1 MASFVPDYSPI
12 SMTNPESMRMQ
23 VAQMLKG
30 IDRYNPENLI
40 KLENYVQIQAT
51 ENMYDLEAN
60 LAVLKLYQFN
70 PSNFKHD
77 VVATILLKALT
88 NLPHT
93 DFVLCKC
100 LIDQDRLSDPNI
112 TLALKLHYLLEMC
125 EFQQFWQAIT
135 KQAFLQTIKGFK
147 DSIRKFVCYVVSM
160 TYQNIDKVLLCNFL
174 DIYSPDLQKWIA
186 QYNWKDLGNGSVF
199 IANQE
204 EIVKTKNITEKIDFE
219 NVVFT
224 EESSSGRPPGAEGV
238 ASSQNLI
245 WKQLKSYDSI
255 MRQCLKS
262 HLSIRLPG
270 APCNRSHIALKRKW
284 SLHERVLW
292 CRNER

>member
-1 MASFVPDYSPI
+1 MASFVPEYSPMG
-12 SMTNPESMRMQ
+12 MTNPESMRMQ

-219 NVVFT
+219 SV
-224 EESSSGRPPGAEGV
+224 EAIM
-238 ASSQNLI
+238 AS
-245 WKQLKSYDSI
+245 
-255 MRQCLKS
+255 
-262 HLSIRLPG
+262 
-270 APCNRSHIALKRKW
+270 
-284 SLHERVLW
+284 
-292 CRNER
+292 CR

>member
-1 MASFVPDYSPI
+1 MASFVPDYSPMG
-12 SMTNPESMRMQ
+12 MTNPESMRMQ

-112 TLALKLHYLLEMC
+112 TLALKLHYLLEM
-125 EFQQFWQAIT
+125 
-135 KQAFLQTIKGFK
+135 
-147 DSIRKFVCYVVSM
+147 FVCYVVSM

-219 NVVFT
+219 SPDLQKWIAQYN
-224 EESSSGRPPGAEGV
+224 
-238 ASSQNLI
+238 
-245 WKQLKSYDSI
+245 WKDLGNGCGSNHGQL
-255 MRQCLKS
+255 
-262 HLSIRLPG
+262 
-270 APCNRSHIALKRKW
+270 
-284 SLHERVLW
+284 
-292 CRNER
+292 

>member
-125 EFQQFWQAIT
+125 EFQQFWVSYIH
-135 KQAFLQTIKGFK
+135 FPLVI
-147 DSIRKFVCYVVSM
+147 SVSCVVLPQCVARHLTRS
-160 TYQNIDKVLLCNFL
+160 V
-174 DIYSPDLQKWIA
+174 
-186 QYNWKDLGNGSVF
+186 GS
-199 IANQE
+199 
-204 EIVKTKNITEKIDFE
+204 
-219 NVVFT
+219 
-224 EESSSGRPPGAEGV
+224 
-238 ASSQNLI
+238 
-245 WKQLKSYDSI
+245 
-255 MRQCLKS
+255 
-262 HLSIRLPG
+262 
-270 APCNRSHIALKRKW
+270 
-284 SLHERVLW
+284 SLHVECDGTFLHS
-292 CRNER
+292 CEFLCKMFL